1 MPYRLT
7 LDGVQKSF
15 GATAALRGV
24 SLGVG
29 AGEVHALIG
38 ENGAGKSTLMK
49 ILSGAH
55 TADAGRITLD
65 GVPFA
70 PRNPHEARRAGV
82 AMIYQELNL
91 APDLSVA
98 ENIVLGAE
106 PSRLGWLRRGAM
118 RDTARRALAELGHGD
133 LPPDAPVRS
142 LSIAEQQ
149 LVEIARAL
157 AGEPRVM
164 IFDEP
169 TSSLTQ
175 ADAERLFAVIARLK
189 ARGVSVIYISHFLE
203 ECRRVCDRFTV
214 LRDGESVGTGALAE
228 TPMAEII
235 RLMVGR
241 EVSEL
246 YPRIAHAIGEVV
258 LKVEIAPAAADG
270 RRRKNVEPTICR
282 LGGWAKVAGWC
293 GAKSAPT
300 PPTPSD
306 ADETGR
312 QFVGP
317 TLALRSGEIFGLFG
331 LVGSGRTELLRRI
344 FGLDAMIAE
353 RFAIFGREESSGS
366 PPRRLAHG
374 VGLLSEN
381 RKEEGLMLRRPLTE
395 NLTAT
400 RPIARAGWLLRGR
413 ERSATR
419 DWISKLSIRARDP
432 EQAVGE
438 LSGGNQ
444 QKIALGRLLHHDA
457 KILLLDE
464 PTRGIDVG
472 SKAQIYRLVGE
483 LAAQGKALLFVSS
496 YIPELL
502 GVCDTIGVM
511 CRGSLAAVRPAAE
524 WTEHTLMEA
533 AIGAG

>member
-1 MPYRLT
+1 MSHRLT
-7 LDGVQKSF
+7 LEGVRKSF

-29 AGEVHALIG
+29 EGEVHALIG

-55 TADAGRITLD
+55 EADAGRIALD
-65 GVPFA
+65 GAPFA

-91 APDLSVA
+91 APDLTVA

-106 PSRLGWLRRGAM
+106 SSRLGWLRRGAI
-118 RDTARRALAELGHGD
+118 RDTARGALAELGHGD

-246 YPRIAHAIGEVV
+246 YPRIAHTPGETV
-258 LKVEIAPAAADG
+258 LRVDAAAG
-270 RRRKNVEPTICR
+270 ES
-282 LGGWAKVAGWC
+282 GGLSVRA
-293 GAKSAPT
+293 
-300 PPTPSD
+300 
-306 ADETGR
+306 
-312 QFVGP
+312 
-317 TLALRSGEIFGLFG
+317 GEIFGLFG

-344 FGLDAMIAE
+344 FGLDAMAAE
-353 RFAIFGREESSGS
+353 RITIFGREETSAS
-366 PPRRLAHG
+366 PPRRLAQG

-381 RKEEGLMLRRPLTE
+381 RKEEGLMLQRSLAE

-400 RPIARAGWLLRGR
+400 RPVAHRGSGWLFRGR
-413 ERSATR
+413 ERSLTR
-419 DWISKLSIRARDP
+419 EWISKLSVRARDP
-432 EQAVGE
+432 GQAIGE

-472 SKAQIYRLVGE
+472 SKAQIYRLTGE
-483 LAAQGKALLFVSS
+483 LAAQGKAVLFVSS

-511 CRGSLAAVRPAAE
+511 CRGKLAATRPAAE

-533 AIGAG
+533 AIGTK

>member
-1 MPYRLT
+1 MSHRLT
-7 LDGVQKSF
+7 LDGVRKSF

-29 AGEVHALIG
+29 EGEVHALIG
-38 ENGAGKSTLMK
+38 ENGAGKSTMMK

-55 TADAGRITLD
+55 TADAGRIALD
-65 GVPFA
+65 GAPFA

-106 PSRLGWLRRGAM
+106 PSYLGSLGWLRRGAM
-118 RDTARRALAELGHGD
+118 RDTARRALGELGHGD

-214 LRDGESVGTGALAE
+214 LRDGESVGTGTLAQ

-246 YPRIAHAIGEVV
+246 YPRIAHTPGEAV
-258 LKVEIAPAAADG
+258 LRV
-270 RRRKNVEPTICR
+270 
-282 LGGWAKVAGWC
+282 
-293 GAKSAPT
+293 
-300 PPTPSD
+300 D
-306 ADETGR
+306 ATGSTH
-312 QFVGP
+312 G
-317 TLALRSGEIFGLFG
+317 LAVRAGEIFGLFG

-344 FGLDAMIAE
+344 FGLDAMAAE
-353 RFAIFGREESSGS
+353 RIAIFGREKSSAS
-366 PPRRLAHG
+366 PPRRLAQG

-381 RKEEGLMLRRPLTE
+381 RKEEGLMLQRSLSE

-413 ERSATR
+413 ERGATR
-419 DWISKLSIRARDP
+419 DWISKLSVRARDP

-472 SKAQIYRLVGE
+472 SKAQIFRLTGE
-483 LAAQGKALLFVSS
+483 LAAQGKAVLFVSS

-511 CRGSLAAVRPAAE
+511 CRGKLAATRPAAE
-524 WTEHTLMEA
+524 WTEHTLMET
-533 AIGAG
+533 AIGTA